1 MTHEEISIIISIF
14 GIFFAA
20 LTTGGAWNKLKK
32 EPITKQERL
41 KKFFNRL
48 FVIVAGSLIIL
59 TLAITFVV
67 KFPFRDGSLTD
78 ALPSQVESSPE
89 ATSERTLSAIPN
101 SILTDT
107 MTDTMSKIYI
117 LESEHSKTGS
127 NVTQHRVETTR
138 PKVATTKA
146 ATQNQVY
153 NHRIPIQKGEKT
165 IRLMDIEGA
174 NNFVYYLIDNGSL
187 VFSGAGTCVYP
198 LNEKYKILNFSLKV
212 VLPFKKNT
220 TNKANLVISADGKEI
235 CSIKFDKDFKWQ
247 DKAIDVS
254 NVKTLTI
261 YFEELGYTHVSL
273 GVWMNTPELIYK

>member
-1 MTHEEISIIISIF
+1 MTYEEISIIISIF
-14 GIFFAA
+14 GIFFTA

-48 FVIVAGSLIIL
+48 FVIVAGSIIIL
-59 TLAITFVV
+59 TLAISFVI
-67 KFPFRDGSLTD
+67 KFPFRDSSLTD
-78 ALPSQVESSPE
+78 ELPSQVESSPE
-89 ATSERTLSAIPN
+89 ATSERTLSAIPD

-127 NVTQHRVETTR
+127 NVTQHRVETVQ

-187 VFSGAGTCVYP
+187 IFSGVGTCAYP
-198 LNEKYKILNFSLKV
+198 LNKQYRIFNFSLKV

-220 TNKANLVISADGKEI
+220 TNKANLVISGDGKEI
-235 CSIKFDKDFKWQ
+235 CTINLDKNFKQ
-247 DKAIDVS
+247 QEKAIDVS
-254 NVKTLTI
+254 NVNTLTI
-261 YFEELGYTHVSL
+261 YFEELGYTHISL
-273 GVWMNTPELIYK
+273 GVWMDTPELICK